1 MSVVVRTLC
10 LDVAG
15 TLYGDAMSTVRFFDS
30 LAADL
35 GSALFPAACP
45 GCGRR
50 GEPVCGGCVHG
61 MRPAVAA
68 PPPVGIGA
76 WAAPYAYEGIA
87 RELVAR
93 TKYRN
98 ERHAIRWLSNR
109 AAAHV
114 NSQHP
119 ELAHAIA
126 NGSAVL
132 AWVATTERRRRA
144 RGFDHA
150 ELIAKALGS
159 NFGVS
164 PVALLGRLDDVAQT
178 GQARER
184 RLQGPQFTAR
194 VAKPATVSKV
204 PQPDVEVV
212 LCDDVATTG
221 STLRNAALALRHA
234 GWTNKIS
241 AITLARTPPR

>member
-1 MSVVVRTLC
+1 M
-10 LDVAG
+10 
-15 TLYGDAMSTVRFFDS
+15 DS
-30 LAADL
+30 LAAAL
-35 GSALFPAACP
+35 GGALFPSACP

-50 GEPVCGGCVHG
+50 GEPVCDGCVLG
-61 MRPAVAA
+61 MRAAVAA
-68 PPPVGIGA
+68 APPLGIA
-76 WAAPYAYEGIA
+76 RWVAPFAYEGIA

-114 NSQHP
+114 NLQYP
-119 ELAHAIA
+119 ELAQAIA
-126 NGSAVL
+126 NGSTVL
-132 AWVATTERRRRA
+132 TWVATTERRRRA

-150 ELIAKALGS
+150 ELIANAFGKS
-159 NFGVS
+159 FGVRA
-164 PVALLGRLDDVAQT
+164 VGLLGRVDDVAQT
-178 GQARER
+178 GQARDQ
-184 RLQGPQFTAR
+184 RLRGPQFSTH
-194 VAKPATVSKV
+194 VTKPATVSKM

-234 GWTNKIS
+234 GWTNDIS